1 MFIKERFG
9 KVMTKIT
16 KRDIFTVIREAAENG
31 GLVFDHEDITID
43 DVIAQMDKE
52 IANLDKKAATAK
64 EKAAEKKAA
73 GDELRDRVFEVLGT
87 EDMTI
92 AEVTEALNDETVS
105 PNKVAYRLNSLVEMN
120 LVEKNDAKVAGADG
134 KSRVVKVFHR
144 V

>member
-73 GDELRDRVFEVLGT
+73 GDELRDRALEVLGT

-92 AEVTEALNDETVS
+92 AEVTEALNDETVG
-105 PNKVAYRLNSLVEMN
+105 PNKGADRLNGLGDRKLGERG
-120 LVEKNDAKVAGADG
+120 EAKVAGADG